1 MVVSVYITQEK
12 MLNIFKC
19 QICVIEQL
27 RADSHPCQTSKMQ
40 CFEKIGNCINSL
52 SASVAII

>member
-1 MVVSVYITQEK
+1 MAVYITQEK

-27 RADSHPCQTSKMQ
+27 RADLHPCQTSKMQ
-40 CFEKIGNCINSL
+40 CFEKIGN
-52 SASVAII
+52 SATLALNELN